1 MGEWSDIS
9 LLTNQP
15 GQERIREGPIFKRSG
30 ILKEWEDRWMVLTM
44 NAIQLYANKSGTV
57 PLE

>member
-1 MGEWSDIS
+1 M
-9 LLTNQP
+9 LTNQP